1 MVRIKIKAAQQLP
14 GITNAFISF
23 DEYNESLINYIRGL
37 NDRRYDKNTKE
48 WEIGIEQLEK
58 FITFADG
65 YEMEIEIPPQ
75 TKKIIKLPQNFVF
88 KTKPFQHQI
97 NGVEYGLNHDVWI
110 LADEQGLGK
119 SKCLIDLAVIRK
131 LRGEVKQVL
140 IVCGVNSIKYN
151 WLSEI
156 TTHSN
161 ENGWVLG
168 TRYKKNGEMY
178 AGSVQDRID
187 DLSTHK
193 EFFLITNI
201 ETFRSDEFVK
211 KLKKQKTINMCAI
224 DEAHLIRNPNSAMSK
239 GLLKSNDFKYRIA
252 MSGTPIVNRPLD
264 AYSMLKWLGVE
275 NAPFYTFKKY
285 YCEMGGFGNHQL
297 AGYRN
302 IDKLRQCLSK
312 VMLRR
317 LKDDV
322 LDLPDK
328 IEQIEYV
335 EMTDNQ
341 RKIYNEVRDDILLN
355 IDLIAST
362 PNPLS
367 HLLRLRQATDYTGI
381 LSSTIKESAKLDRL
395 DEIIDELIQN
405 NRKAIIFSNWTSMT
419 EILRERYKQYN
430 PAYITGEVAA
440 TERQQ
445 QVNKF
450 QTDNNC
456 KLFIGSTGAA
466 GTGLTLTAA
475 STVIFYDLPW
485 HKAAYDQAS
494 DRAHRIGQTSNVHII
509 TLLAK
514 GTIDEAIY
522 NIVIKKGELADMLV
536 DGKVNKMSKS
546 LLMKFLQ

>member
-1 MVRIKIKAAQQLP
+1 
-14 GITNAFISF
+14 
-23 DEYNESLINYIRGL
+23 
-37 NDRRYDKNTKE
+37 
-48 WEIGIEQLEK
+48 
-58 FITFADG
+58 
-65 YEMEIEIPPQ
+65 
-75 TKKIIKLPQNFVF
+75 
-88 KTKPFQHQI
+88 
-97 NGVEYGLNHDVWI
+97 
-110 LADEQGLGK
+110 
-119 SKCLIDLAVIRK
+119 
-131 LRGEVKQVL
+131 
-140 IVCGVNSIKYN
+140 
-151 WLSEI
+151 
-156 TTHSN
+156 
-161 ENGWVLG
+161 
-168 TRYKKNGEMY
+168 
-178 AGSVQDRID
+178 
-187 DLSTHK
+187 
-193 EFFLITNI
+193 
-201 ETFRSDEFVK
+201 
-211 KLKKQKTINMCAI
+211 
-224 DEAHLIRNPNSAMSK
+224 
-239 GLLKSNDFKYRIA
+239 
-252 MSGTPIVNRPLD
+252 
-264 AYSMLKWLGVE
+264 
-275 NAPFYTFKKY
+275 
-285 YCEMGGFGNHQL
+285 
-297 AGYRN
+297 
-302 IDKLRQCLSK
+302 
-312 VMLRR
+312 MLRR

-322 LDLPDK
+322 LVLPDK

-475 STVIFYDLPW
+475 STVIFYDLPL